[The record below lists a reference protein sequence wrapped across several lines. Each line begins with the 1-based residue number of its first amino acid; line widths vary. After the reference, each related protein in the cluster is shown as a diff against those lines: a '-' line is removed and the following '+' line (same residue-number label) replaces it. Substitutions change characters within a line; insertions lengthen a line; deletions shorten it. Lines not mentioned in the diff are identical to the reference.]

1 MHFLNAK
8 FFSILAAAAAVKG
21 APIEENTIEARAV
34 VPHDSINPW
43 PENVPNNA
51 LGNTLKRFEP
61 FIHVAHG
68 CQPYSAVDGNGN
80 TRYENY
86 FSFPFNIAL
95 LTHPAVV
102 DSKILAMSQPAAVI
116 RARAKPMSEVAGLE
130 VAMESCTPGVSIP
143 FIPSHSSYTF

>member
-95 LTHPAVV
+95 LTHAAVV
-102 DSKILAMSQPAAVI
+102 ASRILAMSQLVVVI
-116 RARAKPMSEVAGLE
+116 QGKVKPMSEVAGLE
-130 VAMESCTPGVSIP
+130 VAMVSCMPGVSTFFPP
-143 FIPSHSSYTF
+143 FHSSHTF